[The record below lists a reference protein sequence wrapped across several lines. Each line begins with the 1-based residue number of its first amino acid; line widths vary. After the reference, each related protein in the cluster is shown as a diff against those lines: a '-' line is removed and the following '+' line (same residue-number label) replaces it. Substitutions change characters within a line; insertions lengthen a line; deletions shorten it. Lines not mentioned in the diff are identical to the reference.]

1 MPAMGGEGVKGHE
14 QVNMPAMGVG
24 AGGRCGRDID
34 AVVFTK
40 RMQEQNLRICND
52 SMQSCNALLK
62 EMSLILDA
70 GRKELPWFPLYS
82 P

>member
-1 MPAMGGEGVKGHE
+1 
-14 QVNMPAMGVG
+14 MPAMGVG
-24 AGGRCGRDID
+24 AGGRCGRDAD

-40 RMQEQNLRICND
+40 LMQEQNLRICND